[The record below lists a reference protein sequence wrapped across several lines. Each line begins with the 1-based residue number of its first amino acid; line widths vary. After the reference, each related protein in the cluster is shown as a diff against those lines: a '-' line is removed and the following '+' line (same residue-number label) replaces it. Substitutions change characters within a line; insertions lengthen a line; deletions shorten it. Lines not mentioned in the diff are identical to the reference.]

1 MTTRPFYICGP
12 TASGKTGQALALA
25 QAWDAE
31 IVNADAFQLYRGL
44 ETITAAP
51 TAEQQSVI
59 PHHLYSV
66 LEPHETCDAG
76 RYLRM
81 AQPVI
86 DAIIARG
93 KIPLVTGG
101 SGLYLKF
108 LTHGPSPLPRA
119 DTDLRAELDATPLAS
134 LVAELQTVD
143 PAEAA
148 VINPQNRRYV
158 SRAIEIFRLTG
169 IPASAQ
175 RRNWEHVTAARE
187 KKIRGILLQI
197 PRQLLHERIANRCVY
212 MLENGAIEEIA
223 ALRHHLSETC
233 RKAIGVAQIID
244 LLDNK
249 IDHHSCVQLIT
260 QATRQYAKR
269 QETWFRRE
277 TWLKPWE
284 WDQTYITQ
292 DTTNGGND
300 PL

>member
-1 MTTRPFYICGP
+1 MKKRPFYICGA
-12 TASGKTGQALALA
+12 TASGKSGQALTMAKK
-25 QAWDAE
+25 WDAE

-51 TAEQQSVI
+51 TPEQQAMV
-59 PHHLYSV
+59 PHHLYGV

-76 RYLRM
+76 RYLQL

-86 DAIIARG
+86 DSIIARG
-93 KIPLVTGG
+93 KIPIITGG

-119 DTDLRAELDATPLAS
+119 AAPLRAELDATPLED
-134 LVAELQTVD
+134 LVAELQKVD

-148 VINPQNRRYV
+148 QINPQNRRYI

-175 RRNWEHVTAARE
+175 RRNWEHVAAERE
-187 KKIRGILLQI
+187 KDLKGIVLQI
-197 PRQLLHERIANRCVY
+197 PRPLLHERIATRCID
-212 MLENGAIEEIA
+212 MLENGAIDEISA
-223 ALRHHLSETC
+223 HRHHLSETC
-233 RKAIGVAQIID
+233 RKAIGIPQIID
-244 LLDNK
+244 LLDKN
-249 IDHHSCVQLIT
+249 ISRDTCLQLII

-277 TWLKPWE
+277 AWLTPWK
-284 WDQTYITQ
+284 WDE
-292 DTTNGGND
+292 NPHN
-300 PL
+300 

>member
-12 TASGKTGQALALA
+12 TASGKSGQALALA

-51 TAEQQSVI
+51 TAEQLALV
-59 PHHLYSV
+59 PHHLYGV
-66 LEPHETCDAG
+66 LDPHETCDAG
-76 RYLRM
+76 RYLQL

-119 DTDLRAELDATPLAS
+119 DAALRAELDATPLEY
-134 LVAELQTVD
+134 LVAELQKID

-169 IPASAQ
+169 VPASAQ

-187 KKIRGILLQI
+187 KDLRGILLQI
-197 PRQLLHERIANRCVY
+197 PRTLLHEHIANRCIE

-223 ALRHHLSETC
+223 AHRHHLSETC
-233 RKAIGVAQIID
+233 RKAIGIPQIID

-249 IDHHSCVQLIT
+249 IDRHTCLQLIT

-277 TWLKPWE
+277 AWLQPWA
-284 WDQTYITQ
+284 WDQSYYS
-292 DTTNGGND
+292 
-300 PL
+300 

>member
-1 MTTRPFYICGP
+1 MSTRPFYICGP
-12 TASGKTGQALALA
+12 TASGKSGQALALA
-25 QAWDAE
+25 HAWDAE

-51 TAEQQSVI
+51 TAAQQALL
-59 PHHLYSV
+59 PHHLYGV

-76 RYLRM
+76 RYLEM

-93 KIPLVTGG
+93 KIPIVTGG

-119 DTDLRAELDATPLAS
+119 DATLRAELDATPLEA
-134 LVAELQTVD
+134 LVAELQKVD

-148 VINPQNRRYV
+148 QITPQNRRYV

-187 KKIRGILLQI
+187 KHLRGILLQI
-197 PRQLLHERIANRCVY
+197 PRPLLHQRIATRCID
-212 MLENGAIEEIA
+212 MLENGAIEEITTH
-223 ALRHHLSETC
+223 RHHLSETC
-233 RKAIGVAQIID
+233 RKAIGVPQIID
-244 LLDNK
+244 LLDKK
-249 IDHHSCVQLIT
+249 IDRDTCLQLIT

-277 TWLKPWE
+277 EWLTPCNWN
-284 WDQTYITQ
+284 TQ
-292 DTTNGGND
+292 ASQLF
-300 PL
+300 P